1 MWSVGGDFGAEH
13 NSSREMAHQYANRGY
28 EKSTSSIALDAED
41 ETFIQEQLDERS
53 QAKKD
58 REFQIAD
65 DIRDNLLGQYDVSI
79 NDKEKLWSVGGAF
92 AETGRNEARGVY
104 TRRGGGNLSDEVVQ
118 EIQDAIM
125 NRYICKK
132 DRNFDEA
139 DAIRSDLEDRY
150 NVRMDDRSGEWRI
163 ITDEYFPASTG
174 DLSAEDVELV
184 EDRLRQRF
192 MCKRDREYDTAD
204 AIRDELRDRFG
215 VVVDDRTKEWT
226 VEAVERPQHS
236 ARYDEEE
243 VAQDDSQAVSM
254 DLNDSEDDEE
264 AVEDE
269 DESTIESAS
278 ETEEVEEDD
287 ESTGDGE
294 DSVLLEEELLKLT
307 VVVLKEK
314 LRDVGLPV
322 SGKKAELVARLLT
335 EA

>member
-28 EKSTSSIALDAED
+28 VKSTSSLALSPED
-41 ETFIQEQLDERS
+41 EAFVQEQLDERS
-53 QAKKD
+53 AAKRD
-58 REFQIAD
+58 REFQTAD
-65 DIRDNLLGQYDVSI
+65 DIRENLLQQYDVSI
-79 NDKEKLWSVGGAF
+79 NDKEKLWSAGGAF

-104 TRRGGGNLSDEVVQ
+104 KRRGGGNLSDEVVQ
-118 EIQDAIM
+118 EIQDALM
-125 NRYICKK
+125 ERYHHKK

-139 DAIRSDLEDRY
+139 DAIRSDLEDRFD
-150 NVRMDDRSGEWRI
+150 VRVDDRSGEWRI
-163 ITDEYFPASTG
+163 ETDEYFPASTA
-174 DLSAEDVELV
+174 DLSAGDIELIA
-184 EDRLRQRF
+184 DKLRQRF

-236 ARYDEEE
+236 VRYDEEE
-243 VAQDDSQAVSM
+243 VAQDDSQAVST
-254 DLNDSEDDEE
+254 DLDDSEDEE
-264 AVEDE
+264 EDE
-269 DESTIESAS
+269 DEITIASAS
-278 ETEEVEEDD
+278 ETEDVEEDD
-287 ESTGDGE
+287 ESTEDGE